1 MAHLQRTLS
10 AAGLRKHFPSRR
22 GSRSWTG
29 TPAGHRDFTRRSTDH
44 NKKEAEHVPIPNCI
58 RFDAGACCR
67 RSTGELCDFVK
78 EISAVSPEAI
88 KSEVLEDNV
97 TIANFTIYATDL
109 RAPLDGFQTCV
120 LEQRTKSSGDLSRL
134 LVCHHGAGEE
144 RRPLSEERFK
154 TIGGQLDEC
163 VGRDG
168 LGTSSR
174 LMWMPAPSV

>member
-1 MAHLQRTLS
+1 MFRFPTAFVLMLAL
-10 AAGLRKHFPSRR
+10 AAGAAR
-22 GSRSWTG
+22 
-29 TPAGHRDFTRRSTDH
+29 A
-44 NKKEAEHVPIPNCI
+44 
-58 RFDAGACCR
+58 
-67 RSTGELCDFVK
+67 GELCDFVK

-109 RAPLDGFQTCV
+109 RTPLDGFQTCV

-134 LVCHHGAGEE
+134 LVCHHGAGDE
-144 RRPLSEERFK
+144 RHPLSEERFK

-174 LMWMPAPSV
+174 LMWMPPRLELKRVDLVSDKNGARLVFVYPE